1 MEQYFE
7 ITNESSHYKEY
18 FDYLEADEACRKAVK
33 AFLEE
38 NNIHTEYYAIFGE
51 ALYIDDNQENRDKY
65 GNQLKKYGEDRTVAF
80 KKTSKIGRAWTESGI
95 KEVHKPH
102 VSFFFVNPSRS
113 SRSRLFH
120 VGEKLYCSIDCMGR
134 STKVKTPQGFIEM
147 KASEFFK
154 IIEDVENKQNAV

>member
-7 ITNESSHYKEY
+7 ITSQSSRYKEY

-33 AFLEE
+33 KFIEE
-38 NNIHTEYYAIFGE
+38 NNIHTEHYAVFGG
-51 ALYIDDNQENRDKY
+51 ALWIDNNQENREKY
-65 GNQLKKYGEDRTVAF
+65 GNQLKKDGDDGLAAF
-80 KKTSKIGRAWTESGI
+80 KKTSKIGRAWTGLGI

-102 VSFFFVNPSRS
+102 VSFFFVDPSYS
-113 SRSRLFH
+113 SRTRLFH
-120 VGEKLYCSIDCMGR
+120 VGEKLYCSIDCMNR

-154 IIEDVENKQNAV
+154 IIEDVENDDED